1 MDGDG
6 EGNFGEGG
14 LKAVGFWSIIKR
26 IDLVEEDGSY
36 TALF

>member
-14 LKAVGFWSIIKR
+14 LKAVGFRGVIKR
-26 IDLVEEDGSY
+26 IDLVEEDGAY